1 MRTTA
6 IISITLATLSLSGF
20 AARAEYAGGAH
31 GVRITAVVQAE
42 RIAGFTRTSNVWLQ
56 FQAMGESACAIN
68 GPAAME
74 GTRVGV
80 SVIRFW

>member
-6 IISITLATLSLSGF
+6 IISITLATLSLSSF
-20 AARAEYAGGAH
+20 AARAEYVGGPWCA
-31 GVRITAVVQAE
+31 ITAVVQAE